1 LVPPKKLIQRKGDKN
16 ISSIYPKAMES
27 KPSKAMIKPKLKLAS
42 DNVYRDVF
50 DFLSK
55 HVHQKDLPT
64 TNPKPVTNTR
74 IGDAKMNIHGGS
86 YHIPDSEYKTF
97 LDLYAHDVLTGKK
110 KEYLTEM
117 QLENGGAILVD
128 IDFRYDYEID
138 EKQHNYDE
146 VVQLI
151 GLYLGEL
158 KTIFQMDEST
168 RFPIFVFEKPTVNR
182 IDDKQKNKKLTKD
195 GIHMI
200 IGLQADHVTQL
211 MLRDR
216 VVAKVAE
223 IWANLPLTNSWEDVF
238 DRGISTG
245 KTPWQLY
252 GSRKPNH
259 DRYQLTHV
267 FDVTYDTADNEFMY
281 PESPLSSFDINSNI
295 YKLSVRYKDHLSLF
309 MTSQFIKDYDEYKQ
323 ANRLGGGSNHV
334 AGAGTSSRN
343 LHLDVYNDDFLH
355 PSNISKIK
363 SKEELDKYVNNF
375 LDSIQISDYHLREAH
390 EYAMVL
396 PSSYYGAGS
405 YEKWIRVGWVLRNT
419 DNRLLISWI
428 AFSAQAPNFHYA
440 SDIPD
445 LCERWRNFDLRKHN
459 GLSKRSLI
467 NWAKTDAKEAY
478 ENVRINTIDYFL
490 EQTIKVSSSSSSKN
504 DDRSGCGDTDIAK
517 VLYELYKHNF
527 VCVSIKGNVW
537 YQYEN
542 HRWKEVDSGTTLR
555 KAISEQLRDLYNQKT
570 FTAMQSM
577 IVNGDNQENQGSDEP
592 AKRRSIRILNIC
604 QRLSDSN
611 GKDKIMKEAKE
622 LFYDGTFLSKLDTN
636 PYLLCFKNGVVDFK
650 EKVFRKGHPEDN
662 VSMCTN
668 IDYIPLNPSIHQKL
682 MDEINDFMN
691 KLFPE
696 PDLCQYMWDHLAS
709 TLIGTA
715 TNQTFNM
722 YIGIGQNGK
731 SVLVN
736 LMEMVLG
743 DYKGDVPLTLV
754 TEKRGKVGGLT
765 PEIVE
770 LKGIRYAVMQEPSK
784 GDKINEGIMKALTSG
799 KDRLQGRAPYM
810 PQTITFLPQFKLV
823 VTCNVFMEIKS
834 NDHGTWRRIRAVPFK
849 SLFTKNP
856 VDNDKE
862 KPFQFL
868 LDEYIDEKFDS
879 WKEVFGAMLTK
890 RAFETNGAV
899 KDCTI
904 VMAKSNEYRQSQD
917 YISEF
922 INDRVVRDPSG
933 KIKKMELNSEFTI
946 WHGANYGGRCPGP
959 KDLHEYMDKEYGR
972 QKNQAWIGARIKYD
986 RDDDDIENTFVEG
999 SESDGEI
1006 REDEL

>member
-1 LVPPKKLIQRKGDKN
+1 MEKSHSLSITADNLKN
-16 ISSIYPKAMES
+16 TT
-27 KPSKAMIKPKLKLAS
+27 IK
-42 DNVYRDVF
+42 YRDAF

-55 HVHQKDLPT
+55 HIHQKNPHS

-74 IGDAKMNIHGGS
+74 IGDPKLNIHGGS
-86 YHIPDSEYKTF
+86 YHIEDSEYETF
-97 LDLYAHDVLTGKK
+97 LRLYADDVLVKKK

-117 QLENGGAILVD
+117 QLESGGPILID

-138 EKQHNYDE
+138 EKQHNYE
-146 VVQLI
+146 EIVELI
-151 GLYLGEL
+151 GEYLDVI
-158 KTIFQMDEST
+158 KDIFQVDNT
-168 RFPIFVFEKPTVNR
+168 VTFPIFVFEKPTVNR
-182 IDDKQKNKKLTKD
+182 IDDKTKNKKLTKD
-195 GIHMI
+195 GIHI
-200 IGLQADHVTQL
+200 IFGLQADNVIQL
-211 MLRDR
+211 MIRERILEK
-216 VVAKVAE
+216 AAE
-223 IWANLPLTNSWEDVF
+223 LWKNLPLTNSWEDVF
-238 DRGISTG
+238 DKGLSTG

-252 GSRKPNH
+252 GSRKPGNE
-259 DRYQLTHV
+259 RYQLTHI
-267 FDVTYDTADNEFMY
+267 FHARWDESEFIY
-281 PESPLSSFDINSNI
+281 PETSVSSFDAVKNI
-295 YKLSVRYKDHLSLF
+295 ALLSVRYRDHLSLF
-309 MTSQFIKDYDEYKQ
+309 VKNSFIQDYEKYKV
-323 ANRLGGGSNHV
+323 ANRLGGPNDNTGSQ
-334 AGAGTSSRN
+334 ALTSIARN
-343 LHLDVYNDDFLH
+343 AHLDVYNDDFLN
-355 PSNISKIK
+355 PNNIAKIK

-375 LDSIQISDYHLREAH
+375 LDSIQISDYNLRETH
-390 EYAMVL
+390 EYTMIL
-396 PSSYYGAGS
+396 PATYYGSGS
-405 YEKWIRVGWVLRNT
+405 YDKWIRVGWVLRNT
-419 DNRLLISWI
+419 DIRLLITWV
-428 AFSAQAPNFHYA
+428 AFSAQSPTFHYA

-467 NWAKTDAKEAY
+467 NWSKTDVYDAY
-478 ENVRINTIDYFL
+478 ERVRNRTIDYFL
-490 EQTIKVSSSSSSKN
+490 EQTIRGNSITNTSKV

-517 VLYELYKHNF
+517 VLYEVYKHRF
-527 VCVSIKGNVW
+527 VCIGIKGNDW
-537 YQYEN
+537 YEYKN
-542 HRWKEVDSGTTLR
+542 HRWHKVDSGTTLR
-555 KAISEQLRDLYNQKT
+555 RAISEQLRDLYNQKSSGS
-570 FTAMQSM
+570 MDVM
-577 IVNGDNQENQGSDEP
+577 IVNGESKENLDDIN
-592 AKRRSIRILNIC
+592 KRRSMRILNIAT
-604 QRLSDSN
+604 RLSDSN
-611 GKDKIMKEAKE
+611 GKDRIMKEAKE
-622 LFYDGTFLSKLDTN
+622 LFYDDTFLNKMDTN
-636 PYLLCFKNGVVDFK
+636 PYLLCFKNGVIDFK
-650 EKVFRKGHPEDN
+650 EKIFRKGHPEDN
-662 VSMCTN
+662 ISMCTN
-668 IDYIPLNPSIHQKL
+668 IDYIPLEPSKHQKII
-682 MDEINDFMN
+682 DEINDFMN

-696 PDLCQYMWDHLAS
+696 KELCEYMWDHLAS
-709 TLIGTA
+709 TLIGTS

-856 VDNDKE
+856 VDNDKD

-879 WKEVFGAMLTK
+879 WKEVFAAMLVE
-890 RAFETNGAV
+890 RAFRTNGMV
-899 KDCTI
+899 KDCSV

-922 INDRVVRDPSG
+922 ISDRVMKDPNG

-946 WHGANYGGRCPGP
+946 WHGANYGGRAPGP
-959 KDLHEYMDKEYGR
+959 KDLHEFMDKEYGR
-972 QKNQAWIGARIKYD
+972 QKNQCWMGVKIRYENFEEADYNNYVVDEDTEDIAN
-986 RDDDDIENTFVEG
+986 DD
-999 SESDGEI
+999 
-1006 REDEL
+1006 L

>member
-1 LVPPKKLIQRKGDKN
+1 
-16 ISSIYPKAMES
+16 
-27 KPSKAMIKPKLKLAS
+27 
-42 DNVYRDVF
+42 
-50 DFLSK
+50 
-55 HVHQKDLPT
+55 
-64 TNPKPVTNTR
+64 
-74 IGDAKMNIHGGS
+74 
-86 YHIPDSEYKTF
+86 
-97 LDLYAHDVLTGKK
+97 
-110 KEYLTEM
+110 
-117 QLENGGAILVD
+117 
-128 IDFRYDYEID
+128 
-138 EKQHNYDE
+138 
-146 VVQLI
+146 
-151 GLYLGEL
+151 
-158 KTIFQMDEST
+158 
-168 RFPIFVFEKPTVNR
+168 
-182 IDDKQKNKKLTKD
+182 
-195 GIHMI
+195 
-200 IGLQADHVTQL
+200 
-211 MLRDR
+211 
-216 VVAKVAE
+216 
-223 IWANLPLTNSWEDVF
+223 
-238 DRGISTG
+238 
-245 KTPWQLY
+245 
-252 GSRKPNH
+252 
-259 DRYQLTHV
+259 
-267 FDVTYDTADNEFMY
+267 
-281 PESPLSSFDINSNI
+281 
-295 YKLSVRYKDHLSLF
+295 
-309 MTSQFIKDYDEYKQ
+309 MTSQFIKDYEEYKQ
-323 ANRLGGGSNHV
+323 ENRLGGGSNHV
-334 AGAGTSSRN
+334 AGAGTSNRN
-343 LHLDVYNDDFLH
+343 LHLDVYNDDFLN
-355 PSNISKIK
+355 PSTIAKIK

-375 LDSIQISDYHLREAH
+375 LDSIPISDYHLREAH

-419 DNRLLISWI
+419 DNRLLISWV

-478 ENVRINTIDYFL
+478 ENVRRNTIDYFL
-490 EQTIKVSSSSSSKN
+490 EQTIKVSSSSNSKN

-577 IVNGDNQENQGSDEP
+577 ILNGDNQENQGSDEP

-662 VSMCTN
+662 ISMCTN
-668 IDYIPLNPSIHQKL
+668 IDYVPLDPKVHQKI
-682 MDEINDFMN
+682 MDEINDFMD

-696 PDLCQYMWDHLAS
+696 PELCQYMWDHLAS

-736 LMEMVLG
+736 LMEKVLG

-856 VDNDKE
+856 VNNDKE

-868 LDEYIDEKFDS
+868 LDEYIDEKFDA
-879 WKEVFGAMLTK
+879 WKEVFAAMLSK
-890 RAFETNGAV
+890 RAFDTNGAV

-922 INDRVVRDPSG
+922 ISDRVVRDPAG

-959 KDLHEYMDKEYGR
+959 KDLHEFMDKEYGR
-972 QKNQAWIGARIKYD
+972 QKNQAWIGVKIKYD
-986 RDDDDIENTFVEG
+986 RDDDIENTFVEG

>member
-1 LVPPKKLIQRKGDKN
+1 MEKSHSLSITADNLKN
-16 ISSIYPKAMES
+16 TT
-27 KPSKAMIKPKLKLAS
+27 IK
-42 DNVYRDVF
+42 YRDAF

-55 HVHQKDLPT
+55 HIHQKNPHS

-74 IGDAKMNIHGGS
+74 IGDPKLNIHGGS
-86 YHIPDSEYKTF
+86 YHIEDSEYETF
-97 LDLYAHDVLTGKK
+97 LRLYADDVLVKKK

-117 QLENGGAILVD
+117 QLESGGPILID

-138 EKQHNYDE
+138 EKQHNYE
-146 VVQLI
+146 EIVELI
-151 GLYLGEL
+151 GEYLDVI
-158 KTIFQMDEST
+158 KDIFQVDDT
-168 RFPIFVFEKPTVNR
+168 VTFPIFVFEKPTVNR
-182 IDDKQKNKKLTKD
+182 IDDKTKNKKLTKD
-195 GIHMI
+195 GIHI
-200 IGLQADHVTQL
+200 IFGLQADNVIQL
-211 MLRDR
+211 MIRERILEK
-216 VVAKVAE
+216 AAE
-223 IWANLPLTNSWEDVF
+223 LWKNLPLTNSWEDVF
-238 DRGISTG
+238 DKGLSTG

-252 GSRKPNH
+252 GSRKPGNE
-259 DRYQLTHV
+259 RYQLTHV
-267 FDVTYDTADNEFMY
+267 FHARWDESEFIY
-281 PESPLSSFDINSNI
+281 PETSVSSFDAVKNI
-295 YKLSVRYKDHLSLF
+295 ALLSVRHRDHLSLF
-309 MTSQFIKDYDEYKQ
+309 VKNSFIQDYDKYKV
-323 ANRLGGGSNHV
+323 ANRLGGPNDNTGSQ
-334 AGAGTSSRN
+334 ALTSIARN
-343 LHLDVYNDDFLH
+343 AHLDVYNDDFLN
-355 PSNISKIK
+355 PNNIAKIK

-375 LDSIQISDYHLREAH
+375 LDSIQISDYNLRETH
-390 EYAMVL
+390 EYTMIL
-396 PSSYYGAGS
+396 PATYYGSGS
-405 YEKWIRVGWVLRNT
+405 YDKWIRVGWVLRNT
-419 DNRLLISWI
+419 DVRLLITWV
-428 AFSAQAPNFHYA
+428 AFSAQSPTFHYA

-467 NWAKTDAKEAY
+467 NWSKTDVYDAY
-478 ENVRINTIDYFL
+478 ERVRNRTIDYFL
-490 EQTIKVSSSSSSKN
+490 EQTIRGNSITNTSKV

-517 VLYELYKHNF
+517 VLYEVYKHRF
-527 VCVSIKGNVW
+527 VCIGIKGNDW
-537 YQYEN
+537 YEYKN
-542 HRWKEVDSGTTLR
+542 HRWHKVDSGTTLR
-555 KAISEQLRDLYNQKT
+555 RAISEQLRDLYNQKSSGS
-570 FTAMQSM
+570 MDVM
-577 IVNGDNQENQGSDEP
+577 IVNGESKENLDDIN
-592 AKRRSIRILNIC
+592 KRRSMRILNIAT
-604 QRLSDSN
+604 RLSDSN
-611 GKDKIMKEAKE
+611 GKDRIMKEAKE
-622 LFYDGTFLSKLDTN
+622 LFYDDTFLNKMDTN
-636 PYLLCFKNGVVDFK
+636 PYLLCFKNGVIDFK
-650 EKVFRKGHPEDN
+650 EKMFRKGHPEDN
-662 VSMCTN
+662 ISMCTN
-668 IDYIPLNPSIHQKL
+668 IDYIPLEPSKHQKII
-682 MDEINDFMN
+682 DEINDFMN

-696 PDLCQYMWDHLAS
+696 KELCEYMWDHLAS
-709 TLIGTA
+709 TLIGTS

-856 VDNDKE
+856 VDNDKD

-879 WKEVFGAMLTK
+879 WKEVFAAMLVE
-890 RAFETNGAV
+890 RAFRTNGMV
-899 KDCTI
+899 KDCSV

-922 INDRVVRDPSG
+922 ISDRVMKDPNG

-946 WHGANYGGRCPGP
+946 WHGANYGGRQPGP
-959 KDLHEYMDKEYGR
+959 KDLHEFMDKEYGR
-972 QKNQAWIGARIKYD
+972 QKNQCWMGVKIRYENFEEADYNNYVID
-986 RDDDDIENTFVEG
+986 EDSEDIA
-999 SESDGEI
+999 D
-1006 REDEL
+1006 EDL